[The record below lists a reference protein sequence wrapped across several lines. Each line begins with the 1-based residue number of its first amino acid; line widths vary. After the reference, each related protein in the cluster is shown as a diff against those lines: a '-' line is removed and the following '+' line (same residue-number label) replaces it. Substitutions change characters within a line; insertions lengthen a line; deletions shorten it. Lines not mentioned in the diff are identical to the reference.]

1 MSNIVKFPKAKQ
13 VAPPIQVNT
22 ERIKAPMPPG
32 ATVTTVLKWMWLI
45 VRVPL
50 FLVLYWLRMPVILVC
65 NFISVPLLFAWL
77 FAWYAFPE
85 KTAMVWGFAALSL
98 AAFVVMWLYDIVLML
113 LSPQEMIHTL

>member
-1 MSNIVKFPKAKQ
+1 MSNIVKFPKTKQ
-13 VAPPIQVNT
+13 VAPPIRVNA
-22 ERIKAPMPPG
+22 ERIKATMPRG

-50 FLVLYWLRMPVILVC
+50 FLVLYWLRMPVMLVC

-85 KTAMVWGFAALSL
+85 KTVMVWGFATLSL

-113 LSPQEMIHTL
+113 LSPQEMFHTL